1 MSSYEMNQSRRRLMD
16 IRDKV
21 EKIYT
26 LMGEPDKPPQ
36 KRIQMKFGAVRFEEV
51 CLTTEE
57 MLDRIIK
64 NFLDDKNV
72 TQLKRMNELHEI
84 I

>member
-1 MSSYEMNQSRRRLMD
+1 MYSYEMNQARRRFID

-64 NFLDDKNV
+64 TF
-72 TQLKRMNELHEI
+72 
-84 I
+84 

>member
-36 KRIQMKFGAVRFEEV
+36 KRIPMKFGAVRFEEV
-51 CLTTEE
+51 CLSTEE

-64 NFLDDKNV
+64 TF
-72 TQLKRMNELHEI
+72 
-84 I
+84 

>member
-1 MSSYEMNQSRRRLMD
+1 MNSYEMNQARGRFID

-64 NFLDDKNV
+64 TF
-72 TQLKRMNELHEI
+72 
-84 I
+84 

>member
-1 MSSYEMNQSRRRLMD
+1 MSSYEEMNQARIRFID
-16 IRDKV
+16 IRDTVK
-21 EKIYT
+21 KLYT

-51 CLTTEE
+51 CLSTEE

-64 NFLDDKNV
+64 TF
-72 TQLKRMNELHEI
+72 
-84 I
+84 